1 MRAKEM
7 CLVLYRFF
15 SWFFTLNLY
24 YFYMSSNL
32 STEATGPASSSGN
45 VGTGTVGELKTDFA
59 NLLINRVTLGECLNV
74 IRDACVA
81 RAADIVDEADEPTL
95 ANIRKDVISFQEAG
109 SAGSAG
115 SAGDTGSAGVDSSAA
130 TGPVSG
136 PVAWDGTGNIDD
148 WARENEP
155 AWDGVSVVN
164 EEQASALYKARAN
177 ATSDATGSVE
187 DGSAGNAG
195 GPTGP

>member
-1 MRAKEM
+1 
-7 CLVLYRFF
+7 
-15 SWFFTLNLY
+15 
-24 YFYMSSNL
+24 MSSNL

-81 RAADIVDEADEPTL
+81 RAADIVDESDEAAL
-95 ANIRKDVISFQEAG
+95 ENIKKDVAAFREAG

-115 SAGDTGSAGVDSSAA
+115 ASVGDGSVVTGPAPDATGTSGSSGGDGSDYRSPDA
-130 TGPVSG
+130 TGPSDSSG
-136 PVAWDGTGNIDD
+136 PVPDASGPVPDASGPVPDASG
-148 WARENEP
+148 P
-155 AWDGVSVVN
+155 A
-164 EEQASALYKARAN
+164 
-177 ATSDATGSVE
+177 E
-187 DGSAGNAG
+187 DGGNVG

>member
-1 MRAKEM
+1 
-7 CLVLYRFF
+7 L
-15 SWFFTLNLY
+15 
-24 YFYMSSNL
+24 NL

-95 ANIRKDVISFQEAG
+95 ENIKKDVAAFRDAA

-115 SAGDTGSAGVDSSAA
+115 EAGSSVGDGSDYRSPDA
-130 TGPVSG
+130 TGPTDASG
-136 PVAWDGTGNIDD
+136 PAPDASG
-148 WARENEP
+148 P
-155 AWDGVSVVN
+155 APD
-164 EEQASALYKARAN
+164 ASGPAP
-177 ATSDATGSVE
+177 DATGPAE
-187 DGSAGNAG
+187 DGSSGNVG